1 MFAIISDIHSNL
13 EALTGVFGRI
23 DAEKVDEVL
32 CLGDVVGYGPDPE
45 ACIDIIRER
54 CRFTIRGNHDD
65 ALIGSAND
73 FNIYAREVIEG
84 TRQLMRPGLFSSLA
98 KRERW
103 TFIRSLE
110 PARREGRV
118 LYVHGSPRDPVKEYV
133 MRTDVVFAPD
143 KLKDIFSRIDHLCFV
158 GHTHQPGV
166 FIEKN
171 DAGRVYF
178 EHVSPSEMPDAT
190 WTVTP
195 ERALINVG
203 SVGQPRD
210 GDNRACFVFVEED
223 GEGRPLKVRFQRI
236 EYDLRVTIKKIE
248 GISWIDP
255 LCGTRLEIGK

>member
-1 MFAIISDIHSNL
+1 MYAIISDIHSNL
-13 EALTGVFGRI
+13 EALTAVLEKI
-23 DAEKVDEVL
+23 DAEHVDEIL

-45 ACIDIIRER
+45 ACVDLIRER

-103 TFIRSLE
+103 TFVKGLE
-110 PARREGRV
+110 AARREGRV

-166 FIEKN
+166 FIERREQ
-171 DAGRVYF
+171 GRMHF
-178 EHVSPSEMPDAT
+178 EHVSPHELEQTT
-190 WTVTP
+190 WTVGP
-195 ERALINVG
+195 ERSLVNVG

-223 GEGRPLKVRFQRI
+223 GEGRPQRVRFQRI
-236 EYDLRVTIKKIE
+236 EYDFQRTIKKIE
-248 GISWIDP
+248 GIPWIDP
-255 LCGTRLEIGK
+255 LCGSRLEIGK